1 MAGNL
6 IQPRVRV
13 SWAGINLSSYDGPG
27 DFPKE
32 TPAVY
37 DVEVQL
43 QSQTQAPT
51 ASMKWDPTG
60 PGFSLYES
68 FISNPDYMKSRIFI
82 DFFYAGGKRI
92 RMAFVWSG
100 QSISYGNDM
109 TVTVK
114 MKTELDGMINGN
126 IRSNGQAHDEKKGE
140 SYLNAL
146 KKLQT
151 QYSIQ
156 ENLLRY
162 EPKAKTSMEKAT
174 IQSAYG
180 NDQTYGAAVANVVQQ
195 NGNTVFANNI
205 GEPNLVVFAPFSW
218 KPEQNTVLNGV
229 TELPPGT
236 DPKPDQRYGYIVGPS
251 IIDSLVRETEW
262 RPPQQTKQ
270 NNPSTQAKARNSK
283 TARSTQQN
291 PATSAQVRL
300 TNSTRPGSSPQGTA
314 NARANP
320 GISNVY
326 NPDGPTKQNFL
337 EDERTASMTFQTM
350 LCPALVGIKPY
361 DVVYIPSFGKID
373 PETKK
378 YVYFTEDW
386 IVESVSYDQNDGN
399 VSVSV
404 QGTREYGLGTPMD
417 KKNAEKFEKYAI
429 EQGLI
434 GPNATLD
441 NWDRYAWSLSP
452 GTTRSQDTLSNGE
465 YNPRAAAQFRA
476 SGDSFN

>member
-13 SWAGINLSSYDGPG
+13 SWSGINLSAYSGTQG
-27 DFPKE
+27 FPKD

-51 ASMKWDPTG
+51 ATMKWDPTG
-60 PGFSLYES
+60 PGFALYES

-114 MKTELDGMINGN
+114 MKTELDGLINGN
-126 IRSNGQAHDEKKGE
+126 IRNNAQAHDEKKGE

-156 ENLLRY
+156 TDIVKY

-174 IQSAYG
+174 LQNAYG

-229 TELPPGT
+229 SELPPGT

-262 RPPQQTKQ
+262 KPPQQTKQ
-270 NNPSTQAKARNSK
+270 NTPNTQAKASNSK
-283 TARSTQQN
+283 TARSTNQK
-291 PATSAQVRL
+291 PAVSAQVQL
-300 TNSTRPGSSPQGTA
+300 TNSAKPGSSPQGTA

-320 GISNVY
+320 GVKNLN
-326 NPDGPTKQNFL
+326 NPDGPTKQNAL
-337 EDERTASMTFQTM
+337 EDERTASMSFQTM
-350 LCPALVGIKPY
+350 LCPALGGIKPY
-361 DVVYIPSFGKID
+361 DVVYIPSLTGDYI
-373 PETKK
+373 
-378 YVYFTEDW
+378 EDW

-417 KKNAEKFEKYAI
+417 AKNAEVFKKYAI

-434 GPNATLD
+434 GPNATLEA
-441 NWDRYAWSLSP
+441 WDRYAWVTPLGATP
-452 GTTRSQDTLSNGE
+452 AR
-465 YNPRAAAQFRA
+465 
-476 SGDSFN
+476 

>member
-13 SWAGINLSSYDGPG
+13 SWAGINLSAYDGKK

-60 PGFSLYES
+60 PGFALYES
-68 FISNPDYMKSRIFI
+68 FISNPEYMKSRIFI

-114 MKTELDGMINGN
+114 MKTELDGLINGN
-126 IRSNGQAHDEKKGE
+126 IRNNAQSHDEKKGE
-140 SYLNAL
+140 SYLNAI
-146 KKLQT
+146 KKLQV
-151 QYSIQ
+151 QYGIQ
-156 ENLLRY
+156 QDLVRY

-174 IQSAYG
+174 LQNAYG
-180 NDQTYGAAVANVVQQ
+180 NDQTYGGAVANVVQQ

-205 GEPNLVVFAPFSW
+205 SEPNLVVFAPFSW

-229 TELPPGT
+229 TEIKPDT
-236 DPKPDQRYGYIVGPS
+236 DPRPDQRYGYIVGPS

-262 RPPQQTKQ
+262 KPPQQTNQNTPNKQ
-270 NNPSTQAKARNSK
+270 SKARRDPR
-283 TARSTQQN
+283 TGRYTRQT
-291 PATSAQVRL
+291 PATSPQVRL
-300 TNSTRPGSSPQGTA
+300 SDSSNPTSSPVGTA

-320 GISNVY
+320 GVKNLY
-326 NPDGPTKQNFL
+326 NPDGPTKQNAL

-361 DVVYIPSFGKID
+361 DVVYIPSLTGKYI
-373 PETKK
+373 
-378 YVYFTEDW
+378 EDW

-417 KKNAEKFEKYAI
+417 KKNADKFEAYAK

-434 GPNATLD
+434 GPNATLE
-441 NWDRYAWSLSP
+441 NWDRYAWITP
-452 GTTRSQDTLSNGE
+452 FGAKPAR
-465 YNPRAAAQFRA
+465 
-476 SGDSFN
+476 

>member
-68 FISNPDYMKSRIFI
+68 FISNPEYMKSRIFI

-114 MKTELDGMINGN
+114 MKTELDGLINGN

-151 QYSIQ
+151 QYGIQ

-262 RPPQQTKQ
+262 KPPQQTKQ

-283 TARSTQQN
+283 TARSTQQK

-399 VSVSV
+399 VSISV
-404 QGTREYGLGTPMD
+404 QGTREYGLGAAMD
-417 KKNAEKFEKYAI
+417 KKNADKFEKYAI

-441 NWDRYAWSLSP
+441 NWDKYAWVTPLSSKSP
-452 GTTRSQDTLSNGE
+452 QDTLSNGE
-465 YNPRAAAQFRA
+465 YNPTAAAQYRA